1 MMKTL
6 STPSTNPAAE
16 CPLSHPFTA
25 HPKQCATCTGAHSPA
40 ADHIAAQHWLSGLL
54 RFTLFRAMY
63 DCAWGT
69 IHWNGHFFASNS
81 KPWKQTAVEGTM
93 PMHFRISYFT
103 MATVIS
109 VLATFAFG
117 AAIARSK
124 TDWVFWQGGLAM
136 LIVAG
141 PGWLLQALFAL
152 SARGNSSL
160 DYLSHMATVMWKGTM
175 PLAVTSLIVLVA
187 GPMSATLFAA
197 TVLISS
203 MMMARAHFLRVHSL
217 GISQA
222 WTLTWLLSLQITAWG
237 AVAFLPFVQ
246 PLIYWS

>member
-6 STPSTNPAAE
+6 STPSTNPATE

-25 HPKQCATCTGAHSPA
+25 HPKQCATCTGTHSPA

-54 RFTLFRAMY
+54 RFT
-63 DCAWGT
+63 
-69 IHWNGHFFASNS
+69 
-81 KPWKQTAVEGTM
+81 
-93 PMHFRISYFT
+93 
-103 MATVIS
+103 
-109 VLATFAFG
+109 
-117 AAIARSK
+117 
-124 TDWVFWQGGLAM
+124 
-136 LIVAG
+136 
-141 PGWLLQALFAL
+141 LFAL